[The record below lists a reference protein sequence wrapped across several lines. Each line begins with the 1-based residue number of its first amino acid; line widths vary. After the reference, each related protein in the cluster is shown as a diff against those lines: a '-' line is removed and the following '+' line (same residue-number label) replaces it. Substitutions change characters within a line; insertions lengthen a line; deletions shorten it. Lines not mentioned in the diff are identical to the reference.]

1 MCLKEIFN
9 STDVVMLSRVESLLN
24 DNEIGFVRLDQHTSG
39 LFAGF
44 LDLIPQRI
52 MVRDNDHND
61 AARVLRMEQIKPS
74 SDAEGDRFRKDLRPW

>member
-1 MCLKEIFN
+1 MGLKEIFK
-9 STDVVMLSRVESLLN
+9 SSDVVMLSRVECVLS

-52 MVRDNDHND
+52 MVCDDDHNN

-74 SDAEGDRFRKDLRPW
+74 SDAEGDRFRTDLRPW